1 MPQISQAENPVRGSQ
16 MKTHPAFDSDAAIP
30 LHAAGIALPVG
41 LEGDLRIWVR
51 ATLLALPLLVAVPL
65 HYLFRLIKYGSP
77 FPMYFLRWAAFVIGA
92 RVRVHGTPLKRDVF
106 FMPNHVSWFDIP
118 VLGGITGSAF
128 VARAEISEMRIL
140 GWMARLNRTVFTR
153 RGAKMD
159 IAEQINALREAVAD
173 TWSVAIFPEGT
184 VTDGHSLL
192 PFKTSMISV
201 LEPPPPGMLVQPIVI
216 DYGPLAEWIG
226 WLGRESGF
234 DNARRIF
241 ARPGTF
247 PVDVYF
253 LDPFDPHDFPGRKKI
268 AARAREAI
276 EARLVQSLGKP
287 LRPFRFDLAMVGYV
301 APKPKVM
308 EDV

>member
-1 MPQISQAENPVRGSQ
+1 MPASANTPR
-16 MKTHPAFDSDAAIP
+16 FDSLAAIP
-30 LHAAGIALPVG
+30 IHAAGTPLPLG
-41 LEGDLRIWVR
+41 LAGTLRIWGR
-51 ATLLALPLLVAVPL
+51 SALLALAMLVIVPL

-77 FPMYFLRWAAFVIGA
+77 FPMYFLRWAAWVIGA
-92 RVRVHGTPLKRDVF
+92 RVQVHGTPLKRDVF

-128 VARAEISEMRIL
+128 VSRAEIADMFML

-159 IAEQINALREAVAD
+159 IAETINALREAVAD
-173 TWSVAIFPEGT
+173 TWSVIIFPEGT

-216 DYGPLAEWIG
+216 DYGAVAEWIG
-226 WLGRESGF
+226 WMDQETGIA
-234 DNARRIF
+234 NARRIF

-247 PVDVYF
+247 TVHVHF
-253 LDPFDPHDFPGRKKI
+253 LDPFDPHDFPGRKRI
-268 AARAREAI
+268 AARAREVI
-276 EARLVQSLGKP
+276 EARLIQSLGKP
-287 LRPFRFDLAMVGYV
+287 LRPFRYDLPMVGYV
-301 APKPKVM
+301 APQQEV
-308 EDV
+308 

>member
-1 MPQISQAENPVRGSQ
+1 MAGS
-16 MKTHPAFDSDAAIP
+16 TGLPRFDSDEAIP
-30 LHAAGIALPVG
+30 FHAAGTPLLVG
-41 LEGDLRIWVR
+41 LAGTLRIWGR
-51 ATLLALPLLVAVPL
+51 SALLALVMMVVVPL

-77 FPMYFLRWAAFVIGA
+77 FPMVFLRCAAYVMGA
-92 RVRVHGTPLKRDVF
+92 RIRIHGTPLRRDVF

-128 VARAEISEMRIL
+128 VARAEIADMFML

-159 IAEQINALREAVAD
+159 IAETINALREAVAD
-173 TWSVAIFPEGT
+173 TWSVVIFPEGT

-226 WLGRESGF
+226 WMDRETGIA
-234 DNARRIF
+234 NARRIF

-247 PVDVYF
+247 PVHVHF
-253 LDPFDPHDFPGRKKI
+253 LDPFDPHDFPGRKRI
-268 AARAREAI
+268 AARAREVI
-276 EARLVQSLGKP
+276 EARLIESLGKP
-287 LRPFRFDLAMVGYV
+287 LRPFRYDLPMVGYV
-301 APKPKVM
+301 APKSEV
-308 EDV
+308 

>member
-1 MPQISQAENPVRGSQ
+1 MAGGQLR
-16 MKTHPAFDSDAAIP
+16 FDSNAAIP
-30 LHAAGIALPVG
+30 VHAAGTPLPVG
-41 LEGDLRIWVR
+41 LAGELRILGR
-51 ATLLALPLLVAVPL
+51 SALLALAMLVVVPL

-92 RVRVHGTPLKRDVF
+92 RVQVHGTPLKRDVF
-106 FMPNHVSWFDIP
+106 FMPNHASWFDIP

-128 VARAEISEMRIL
+128 VARAEIADMPML
-140 GWMARLNRTVFTR
+140 GWMARLNRTVFTS
-153 RGAKMD
+153 RGDKMN
-159 IAEQINALREAVAD
+159 IAEQINALRDALAD
-173 TWSVAIFPEGT
+173 TWSVIIFPEGT

-226 WLGRESGF
+226 WLDQETGIN
-234 DNARRIF
+234 NARRIF

-247 PVDVYF
+247 RVDVYF

-268 AARAREAI
+268 AARAREVI
-276 EARLVQSLGKP
+276 EARLIASLGKP
-287 LRPFRFDLAMVGYV
+287 LRPFRYDLAMVGYV
-301 APKPKVM
+301 APKPEPQEGPKQ
-308 EDV
+308 DI

>member
-1 MPQISQAENPVRGSQ
+1 MPGGAKLPR
-16 MKTHPAFDSDAAIP
+16 FDSNDAIDI
-30 LHAAGIALPVG
+30 HAAGTPLPVG
-41 LEGDLRIWVR
+41 LAGELRILGR
-51 ATLLALPLLVAVPL
+51 SALLALAMLVVVPL

-77 FPMYFLRWAAFVIGA
+77 FPMYFLRWATWVIGA

-128 VARAEISEMRIL
+128 VSRAEIAEMFML

-159 IAEQINALREAVAD
+159 IAETINALREAVAD
-173 TWSVAIFPEGT
+173 TWSVVIFPEGT

-201 LEPPPPGMLVQPIVI
+201 LEPPPPGMLVQPIVM
-216 DYGPLAEWIG
+216 DYGPVGEWIG
-226 WLGRESGF
+226 WMDQETGIA
-234 DNARRIF
+234 NARRIF

-247 PVDVYF
+247 TVHVHF
-253 LDPFDPHDFPGRKKI
+253 LDPFDPHDFPGRKRI
-268 AARAREAI
+268 AARAREVI
-276 EARLVQSLGKP
+276 EARLIESLGKP
-287 LRPFRFDLAMVGYV
+287 LRPFRYDLPMVGYV
-301 APKPKVM
+301 APRQEV
-308 EDV
+308 

>member
-1 MPQISQAENPVRGSQ
+1 MTKSPPFTSNE
-16 MKTHPAFDSDAAIP
+16 AIP
-30 LHAAGIALPVG
+30 IHALGTPLPVG
-41 LEGDLRIWVR
+41 LAGEARIWGR
-51 ATLLALPLLVAVPL
+51 SALLALAMLVVVPL

-77 FPMYFLRWAAFVIGA
+77 FPMYFLRWATFVIGA
-92 RVRVHGTPLKRDVF
+92 RVHIHGTPLKRDVF

-128 VARAEISEMRIL
+128 VSRAEIADMPML

-153 RGAKMD
+153 RGDKMN
-159 IAEQINALREAVAD
+159 IAEQINELRDAVAD
-173 TWSVAIFPEGT
+173 TWSVIIFPEGT

-216 DYGPLAEWIG
+216 DYGPVAEWIG
-226 WLGRESGF
+226 WLDQESGIN
-234 DNARRIF
+234 NARRIF

-247 PVDVYF
+247 RVDVYF

-276 EARLVQSLGKP
+276 EARLTESLGKP
-287 LRPFRFDLAMVGYV
+287 LRPFRYDLAMVGYV
-301 APKPKVM
+301 APKH
-308 EDV
+308 EAAQDV